1 MFGVL
6 ITMLLIWLIFKV
18 FKLALSAAWGFVK
31 VTAIIMGVVAVVLL
45 FVGITL
51 SAAMLMLL
59 AALVAAVALLILRI
73 LL

>member
-31 VTAIIMGVVAVVLL
+31 VTALIMGTVAAILMI
-45 FVGITL
+45 VGITVAGAAFML
-51 SAAMLMLL
+51 FSAF
-59 AALVAAVALLILRI
+59 VAAAALLILR
-73 LL
+73 LLL